1 MIKKTTANN
10 RTETEK
16 ERESGE
22 VERGRESERNVYF
35 PKKIPFHIE
44 SQAHKKGP
52 CAQKSNDIKSKAC
65 EYNKKIIHQS
75 IPEKH
80 TYTKNNAITSSD
92 EVCRKV
98 KNVQR

>member
-1 MIKKTTANN
+1 M
-10 RTETEK
+10 EK
-16 ERESGE
+16 
-22 VERGRESERNVYF
+22 GRESERNVYF

-65 EYNKKIIHQS
+65 EYNKKNHTLAYQKNIHTQ
-75 IPEKH
+75 
-80 TYTKNNAITSSD
+80 KNNAITSSD